1 MTTRAWR
8 ILGLVCLAAPVLL
21 AQQGGVGGPVAGYV
35 FDNSAR
41 ALRPILGI
49 PGAWLVGGPV
59 NFGID
64 LASAY
69 VSPRQD
75 LAFVVG
81 ADGSLRWF
89 RLNSGAVSGLTCNG
103 ISSVP
108 ERVAFS
114 PSGTAA
120 ALAAAGHVQV
130 VTGLPDAPALAGT
143 VDAGGATGSL
153 AVSDDGALLLFA
165 ANGSIQLLGTAGE
178 NRKLMDVGD
187 GAWVAFAPGGRDAAV
202 ADPGGAGVVLFRDVA
217 GASTQSLLA
226 PPDDSIAAPV
236 GLAFSPDGRKLYL
249 ASSAARSVTVLDLAT
264 RDRSAIP
271 CDCAPAGLVPMGN
284 LLRLNEPGAG
294 PLWLLDAGGSK
305 LQIVF
310 VPAAAVQ

>member
-8 ILGLVCLAAPVLL
+8 ILGLVSLAAPVLVG
-21 AQQGGVGGPVAGYV
+21 QQGGVGGPVAGYV

-49 PGAWLVGGPV
+49 PSAWLMGEPVG
-59 NFGID
+59 FGVE

-75 LAFVVG
+75 LAIVVG

-89 RLNSGAVSGLTCNG
+89 RLNSGAVRGLTSNG
-103 ISSVP
+103 ITLVP

-120 ALAAAGHVQV
+120 ALAAAGRVQV
-130 VTGLPDAPALAGT
+130 VTGLPDAPVLAGT
-143 VDAGGATGSL
+143 VEAGGDRGSL
-153 AVSDDGALLLFA
+153 AISDDGALLLFA
-165 ANGSIQLLGTAGE
+165 ARGSIRLVGIAGE
-178 NRKLMDVGD
+178 SRKLMDVGD
-187 GAWVAFAPGGRDAAV
+187 GALVAFAPGGHDAAV
-202 ADPGGAGVVLFRDVA
+202 ANRRGAGVVLFRDVA

-226 PPDDSIAAPV
+226 VPDDSMAAPV
-236 GLAFSPDGRKLYL
+236 GLAFSRDGRKLYL

-264 RDRSAIP
+264 GDRSTLA
-271 CDCAPAGLVPMGN
+271 CDCTPTGLVPMGN
-284 LLRLNEPGAG
+284 LLRVTELGAG
-294 PLWLLDAGGSK
+294 PMWLLDTGGRDPRM
-305 LQIVF
+305 VF
-310 VPAAAVQ
+310 VPAMR

>member
-8 ILGLVCLAAPVLL
+8 ILGLMCLAASLL
-21 AQQGGVGGPVAGYV
+21 AGQQGGVGGPVAGYV
-35 FDNSAR
+35 FDRSAR

-49 PGAWLVGGPV
+49 PGAWLVGDPLDLGT
-59 NFGID
+59 D

-75 LAFVVG
+75 LAIVVG
-81 ADGSLRWF
+81 TDGSLRWF
-89 RLNSGAVSGLTCNG
+89 RLNSGAVSGLTSNG
-103 ISSVP
+103 ITLVP

-120 ALAAAGHVQV
+120 ALAAAGRVQV
-130 VTGLPDAPALAGT
+130 VTGLLGAPALVGM
-143 VDAGGATGSL
+143 VDAGAARGSL
-153 AVSDDGALLLFA
+153 AISDDGAFLLLTA
-165 ANGSIQLLGTAGE
+165 RGSIRLVGTAGE

-187 GAWVAFAPGGRDAAV
+187 GALAAFAPGGHDAAV
-202 ADPGGAGVVLFRDVA
+202 ADSGGAGVVLFRDVA

-226 PPDDSIAAPV
+226 PPDDSLAAPV

-264 RDRSAIP
+264 GDRSAIA
-271 CDCAPAGLVPMGN
+271 CDCAPTCLIPMGN
-284 LLRLNEPGAG
+284 RLRLTELGAG
-294 PLWLLDAGGSK
+294 PLWLLDGGGGEARM
-305 LQIVF
+305 VF
-310 VPAAAVQ
+310 VPAAKVQ